1 MKSNLLYPVFKHATL
16 PIYHIDKFIFQ
27 LYLRQFT
34 TLYKITMSFIFALI
48 TLFLSTNGFSQE
60 FLSGK
65 QPEEYSK
72 LSSILY
78 RLAISENK
86 ARFAEEHGLSFF
98 ENKVRVFINFEPSSS
113 NSKRESVISNH
124 GGTIEKKAKTLV
136 RVLVSVESLL
146 PLARE
151 PIIQLIKIPDKPE
164 KQ

>member
-78 RLAISENK
+78 RLAISE
-86 ARFAEEHGLSFF
+86 EHGLSFF
-98 ENKVRVFINFEPSSS
+98 ENKVKVFIIFEPSSS
-113 NSKRESVISNH
+113 NSKRESAISNH
-124 GGTIEKKAKTLV
+124 GGILEKKAKDLARALV
-136 RVLVSVESLL
+136 PVESLL
-146 PLARE
+146 SLSRE
-151 PIIQLIKIPDKPE
+151 PIIQSIRIPDKPE